1 MTNGVVMMANPI
13 SKNSTDSTV
22 NTRDCV
28 RVPLCFAPV
37 LLRIGWTHLRS
48 MNDTTPRAKKTLR
61 IRDFM
66 IIVCIIRFSRI
77 SKNKEIWKKSP
88 GASIGNKTMRPETEQ
103 ERRFARG
110 KCGALA
116 AVP

>member
-1 MTNGVVMMANPI
+1 
-13 SKNSTDSTV
+13 
-22 NTRDCV
+22 
-28 RVPLCFAPV
+28 
-37 LLRIGWTHLRS
+37 
-48 MNDTTPRAKKTLR
+48 
-61 IRDFM
+61 M

-103 ERRFARG
+103 ERRVARG